1 MEVGIV
7 NTLFIFSLVFSTLYL
22 YYLMLFF
29 ALYKNKLRQSERID
43 KYLATGSPEE
53 QGEKPVF
60 TLKSLVRRLGSSL
73 IREERSARLEL
84 QLLRAGILLRSE
96 EYIIIVYLS
105 VLLPPILIYM
115 LTGNVFASAVTAV
128 AGFILPRQ
136 LLNASIK
143 RRLNKFNQQLPDAIN
158 VMIYSLKSGLSLIQ
172 AVESVANEMSDPI
185 RSEFRRMVNEITLLS
200 RPRNEA
206 LESMSKRVNSDD
218 LDLVV
223 TAIIIQSQ
231 VGGNLAEVLEN
242 IVETVRDRITIKG
255 DIRAIT
261 AQGRISG
268 IIVASI
274 PVFVGTMILFID
286 PGYLKPLVTEPIG
299 WLLIGFCIVSELLGF
314 IFMKKIMTIDF

>member
-1 MEVGIV
+1 LNWALLI
-7 NTLFIFSLVFSTLYL
+7 LLIFPTLYL
-22 YYLMLFF
+22 YYLMIFKG
-29 ALYKNKLRQSERID
+29 LYKNKLRQSERID
-43 KYLATGSPEE
+43 KYLAAGSPEE
-53 QGEKPVF
+53 QGERPVF
-60 TLKSLVRRLGSSL
+60 TLKSLIRRLGRSL

-84 QLLRAGILLRSE
+84 QLIRAGILLRSE

-105 VLLPPILIYM
+105 VLIPPILIYM
-115 LTGNVFASAVTAV
+115 LTGNIFASAVTAV
-128 AGFILPRQ
+128 AGFLLPRQ
-136 LLNASIK
+136 FLNASIRK
-143 RRLNKFNQQLPDAIN
+143 RLNKFNQQLPDAIN

-185 RSEFRRMVNEITLLS
+185 SGEFRRMLNEITLLS

-206 LESMSKRVNSDD
+206 FENMSKRVSSDD

-242 IVETVRDRITIKG
+242 ILETVRDRITIKG
-255 DIRAIT
+255 EIRAIT

-286 PGYLKPLVTEPIG
+286 PGYLEPLVTKPIG
-299 WLLIGFCIVSELLGF
+299 WLLIGFCIMSEFLGF
-314 IFMKKIMTIDF
+314 VFMKKIMTIDF

>member
-1 MEVGIV
+1 MEMF
-7 NTLFIFSLVFSTLYL
+7 FIFSLVFSTLYL
-22 YYLMLFF
+22 YYFMLIF
-29 ALYKNKLRQSERID
+29 ALYKGKLRQSDRID
-43 KYLATGSPEE
+43 KYLVAGNPKDRKERQAFST
-53 QGEKPVF
+53 K
-60 TLKSLVRRLGSSL
+60 TL
-73 IREERSARLEL
+73 IRRIGRSLMKEDRSARLEL
-84 QLLRAGILLRSE
+84 QLLRAGILLKSE

-115 LTGNVFASAVTAV
+115 LTGNIFASAVTAV
-128 AGFILPRQ
+128 AGLILPRQ
-136 LLNASIK
+136 LLNASIRK
-143 RRLNKFNQQLPDAIN
+143 RLNRFNQQLPDAIN
-158 VMIYSLKSGLSLIQ
+158 VMIYALKSGLSLIQ

-185 RSEFRRMVNEITLLS
+185 KSEFQRMLNEITLLS

-206 LESMSKRVNSDD
+206 LENMGRRVNSDD

-255 DIRAIT
+255 EIRAIT

-268 IIVASI
+268 VIVASI
-274 PVFVGTMILFID
+274 PVFVGAMILIMD

-299 WLLIGFCIVSELLGF
+299 WLLIGFCIISEFLGF
-314 IFMKKIMTIDF
+314 MLMKRIMTIDF

>member
-1 MEVGIV
+1 MF
-7 NTLFIFSLVFSTLYL
+7 FIFSLVFSTLYL
-22 YYLMLFF
+22 YYFMLIF
-29 ALYKNKLRQSERID
+29 ALYKGKLRQSDRID
-43 KYLATGSPEE
+43 KYLAAGNPKDRKERQAFST
-53 QGEKPVF
+53 K
-60 TLKSLVRRLGSSL
+60 TL
-73 IREERSARLEL
+73 IRRIGRSLMKEDRSARLEL
-84 QLLRAGILLRSE
+84 QLLRAGILLKSE

-115 LTGNVFASAVTAV
+115 LTGNIFASAVTAV
-128 AGFILPRQ
+128 AGLILPRQ
-136 LLNASIK
+136 LLNASIRK
-143 RRLNKFNQQLPDAIN
+143 RLNRFNQQLPDAIN
-158 VMIYSLKSGLSLIQ
+158 VMIYALKSGLSLIQ

-185 RSEFRRMVNEITLLS
+185 KSEFQRMLNEITLLS

-206 LESMSKRVNSDD
+206 LENMGRRVNSDD

-255 DIRAIT
+255 EIRAIT

-268 IIVASI
+268 VIVASI
-274 PVFVGTMILFID
+274 PVFVGAMILIMD

-299 WLLIGFCIVSELLGF
+299 WLLIGFCIISEFLGF
-314 IFMKKIMTIDF
+314 MLMKRIMTIDF

>member
-1 MEVGIV
+1 
-7 NTLFIFSLVFSTLYL
+7 
-22 YYLMLFF
+22 MLIF
-29 ALYKNKLRQSERID
+29 ALYKGKLRQSDRID
-43 KYLATGSPEE
+43 KYLAAGSPKDRKER
-53 QGEKPVF
+53 QAFSTK
-60 TLKSLVRRLGSSL
+60 TL
-73 IREERSARLEL
+73 IRKIGRSLMKEDRSIRLEL
-84 QLLRAGILLRSE
+84 QLLRAGILLKSE

-115 LTGNVFASAVTAV
+115 LTGNIFASAVTAV
-128 AGFILPRQ
+128 AGLILPRQ
-136 LLNASIK
+136 LLNASIRK
-143 RRLNKFNQQLPDAIN
+143 RLNRFNQQLPDAIN
-158 VMIYSLKSGLSLIQ
+158 VMIYALKSGLSLIQ

-185 RSEFRRMVNEITLLS
+185 KSEFQRMLNEITLLS

-206 LESMSKRVNSDD
+206 LENMGRRVNSDD

-255 DIRAIT
+255 EIRAIT

-268 IIVASI
+268 VIVASI
-274 PVFVGTMILFID
+274 PVFVGAMILIMD

-299 WLLIGFCIVSELLGF
+299 WLLIGFCIISEFLGF
-314 IFMKKIMTIDF
+314 MLMKRIMTIDF

>member
-1 MEVGIV
+1 MNWALLI
-7 NTLFIFSLVFSTLYL
+7 LLIFPTLYL
-22 YYLMLFF
+22 YYLMIFKG
-29 ALYKNKLRQSERID
+29 LYKNKLRQSERID
-43 KYLATGSPEE
+43 KYLAAGSPEE
-53 QGEKPVF
+53 QGERPVF
-60 TLKSLVRRLGSSL
+60 TLKSLIRRLGRSL

-84 QLLRAGILLRSE
+84 QLIRAGILLRSE

-105 VLLPPILIYM
+105 VLIPPILIYM
-115 LTGNVFASAVTAV
+115 LTGNIFASAVTAV
-128 AGFILPRQ
+128 AGFLLPRQ
-136 LLNASIK
+136 FLNASIRK
-143 RRLNKFNQQLPDAIN
+143 RLNKFNQQLPDAIN

-185 RSEFRRMVNEITLLS
+185 SGEFRRMLNEITLLS

-206 LESMSKRVNSDD
+206 FENMSKRVSSDD

-242 IVETVRDRITIKG
+242 ILETVRDRITIKG
-255 DIRAIT
+255 EIRAIT

-286 PGYLKPLVTEPIG
+286 PGYLEPLVTKPIG
-299 WLLIGFCIVSELLGF
+299 WLLIGFCIMSEFLGF
-314 IFMKKIMTIDF
+314 VFMKKIMTIDF